1 MIDQQYFD
9 ELVTAATAQLT
20 GDEVVLV
27 SAHSESTDFARFNDA
42 RVRQAG
48 SIEQTTI
55 DIDLI
60 EGQRHTEA
68 TLQLAGDAASDNARV
83 SRVLERLRE
92 QRAAV
97 PEDPYLIINTD
108 PTSTYHVGD
117 NHLPD
122 RDAALAAIA
131 QGAGDKDLVGIY
143 TAGGMAS
150 AFANSLGQ
158 RNWFETSTFNF
169 DWTFYL
175 RADKAVKN
183 SYAGFSWDDAVFT
196 SKLDD
201 AAAKLQALA
210 REPIDLAPGDY
221 AAYLTPAALEEV
233 VNLLTWS
240 SFGARAQQTS
250 QSALLR
256 LLSGQGELHP
266 SIRMS
271 EDTANGVAPNFQEQG
286 FMRPD
291 EVVMIDKGKAGEP
304 LVSPRS
310 AIEFDLTPNGAAGD
324 ESPRSFAIEGGELQ
338 ADSALAELGTG
349 LYVGNLWYTNFSDRP
364 ACRVTGMTRFATFWV
379 EGGEIV
385 APVNV
390 LRFDDTVYNM
400 LGSQLQGL
408 TSESEFVFDN
418 STYGQRSSNSVRLP
432 GALLDSM
439 RFTL

>member
-9 ELVTAATAQLT
+9 DLVNAATAVLT
-20 GDEVVLV
+20 GDEILLA
-27 SAHSESTDFARFNDA
+27 SAHSETTDFARFNDA
-42 RVRQAG
+42 RIRQAG
-48 SIEQTTI
+48 SVDQTSI
-55 DIDLI
+55 DLDLI
-60 EGQRHTEA
+60 EAQRHTEA
-68 TLQLAGDAASDNARV
+68 SLQLSGDAATDNARV
-83 SRVLERLRE
+83 ANVLARLRE

-97 PEDPYLIINTD
+97 PDDPYLVINTE
-108 PTSTYHVGD
+108 PTSTHHVG
-117 NHLPD
+117 NNELPD
-122 RDAALAAIA
+122 RDDALGSIA
-131 QGAGDKDLVGIY
+131 DGTGDRDLVGIY
-143 TAGGMAS
+143 TAGSIAS

-175 RADKAVKN
+175 RADRAVKN
-183 SYAGFSWDDAVFT
+183 SYAGFAWDEETFGRKLTDA
-196 SKLDD
+196 S
-201 AAAKLQALA
+201 AKLEALA
-210 REPIDLAPGDY
+210 REPIDLSPGDY

-233 VNLLTWS
+233 VGLLTWG
-240 SFGARAQQTS
+240 SFGARAQHTS

-256 LLSGQGELHP
+256 LLNGQGELDR

-286 FMRPD
+286 FLRPD
-291 EVVMIDKGKAGEP
+291 EVVMIDGGQAGDP

-310 AIEFDLTPNGAAGD
+310 AVEFDLTPNGAAGD
-324 ESPRSFAIEGGELQ
+324 ESPRSFAIAGGDLNE
-338 ADSALAELGTG
+338 DDALTELGTG
-349 LYVGNLWYTNFSDRP
+349 LYIGNLWYTNFSDRP

-400 LGSQLQGL
+400 LGSHLRGL
-408 TSESEFVFDN
+408 TSEPEFIFDN
-418 STYGQRSSNSVRLP
+418 STYGQRSSDSVRLP
-432 GALLDSM
+432 GALLEAM